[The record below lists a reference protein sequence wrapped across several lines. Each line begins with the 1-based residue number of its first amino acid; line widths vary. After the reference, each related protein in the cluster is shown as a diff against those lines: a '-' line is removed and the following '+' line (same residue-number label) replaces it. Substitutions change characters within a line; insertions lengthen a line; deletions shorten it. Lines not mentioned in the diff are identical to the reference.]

1 MKIEVLYVPNCPN
14 HAQALQR
21 LREVLP
27 VESFQENVSEVL
39 VEYAERAHAL
49 KFPGSPTIRVNG
61 RDVEP
66 QSEKGAKFGL
76 MCRLYSDGS
85 GAPSK
90 ERLVAAIALGR
101 QPALRWARCW
111 LRCSHWVVVFPSH
124 SWAQQASP
132 ALPSSWPEHD
142 LGSWGFR
149 SSFSDWGSSKFIA
162 GCGAGRAKARLPS
175 RCLVLPPSLWFCFF
189 CSLR

>member
-39 VEYAERAHAL
+39 VEDAERAHAL

-90 ERLVAAIALGR
+90 ERLVAAIAL
-101 QPALRWARCW
+101 ARG
-111 LRCSHWVVVFPSH
+111 
-124 SWAQQASP
+124 
-132 ALPSSWPEHD
+132 
-142 LGSWGFR
+142 LGE
-149 SSFSDWGSSKFIA
+149 
-162 GCGAGRAKARLPS
+162 
-175 RCLVLPPSLWFCFF
+175 
-189 CSLR
+189 